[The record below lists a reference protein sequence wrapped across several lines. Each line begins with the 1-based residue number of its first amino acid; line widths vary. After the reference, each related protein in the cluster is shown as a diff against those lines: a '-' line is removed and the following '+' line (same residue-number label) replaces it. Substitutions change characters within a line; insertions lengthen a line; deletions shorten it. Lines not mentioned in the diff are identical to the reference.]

1 MQGVNPSHPD
11 LKVLIDKG
19 ADAGLFAE
27 VARECVSRGKP
38 FHYALAVI
46 KGRMRDAAA
55 LADTVL
61 SKPAAMTARNSET
74 TYQRSM
80 RERVAEFAPDI
91 ARKAPGEAQK
101 LPQTPVEFFE
111 VEALRITQ

>member
-61 SKPAAMTARNSET
+61 SKPAAMTARNHAGQHKYASAAAAIFDMDEPT
-74 TYQRSM
+74 NNSG
-80 RERVAEFAPDI
+80 VID
-91 ARKAPGEAQK
+91 
-101 LPQTPVEFFE
+101 V
-111 VEALRITQ
+111 